1 MVLYS
6 RLIDEMATTFAI
18 AAFLPPDRR
27 SLESQTPLR
36 MIVEC
41 KVPSI
46 TSPTP

>member
-1 MVLYS
+1 
-6 RLIDEMATTFAI
+6 MATTFAI

-41 KVPSI
+41 KVVLLVLHLELPI
-46 TSPTP
+46 H